1 MYHEIIAILPEQ
13 VKGKGIYSRI
23 YREDKT
29 ILDDRHPALYLKN
42 LYEKKG
48 KNKKQMDKKIKRD
61 YQIYRNIPYAIDSN
75 HVFFAF
81 KIRNADFVEN
91 NRAFI
96 NVKYIKEIKKS
107 TLVLTSG
114 EEIETLNQNKS
125 LIQNKILAKALL
137 LEEILTKTLE
147 NESSVKYLT
156 AFFYHKLII
165 TLFIR
170 E

>member
-81 KIRNADFVEN
+81 KIRNTDFVEN

-96 NVKYIKEIKKS
+96 NVKYIKEIKKT

-147 NESSVKYLT
+147 NESSVKYIT
-156 AFFYHKLII
+156 A
-165 TLFIR
+165 LFR
-170 E
+170 

>member
-81 KIRNADFVEN
+81 KLRNTDFVEN

-156 AFFYHKLII
+156 A
-165 TLFIR
+165 LFR
-170 E
+170 

>member
-81 KIRNADFVEN
+81 KIRNTDFVEN

-114 EEIETLNQNKS
+114 EEIQTLNQNKS

-147 NESSVKYLT
+147 NESSVKYIT
-156 AFFYHKLII
+156 A
-165 TLFIR
+165 LFR
-170 E
+170 

>member
-81 KIRNADFVEN
+81 KIRNTDFLEN

-147 NESSVKYLT
+147 NESSVRYIT
-156 AFFYHKLII
+156 A
-165 TLFIR
+165 LFR
-170 E
+170 

>member
-81 KIRNADFVEN
+81 KLRNTDFLEN

-156 AFFYHKLII
+156 AFFYP
-165 TLFIR
+165 R
-170 E
+170 

>member
-81 KIRNADFVEN
+81 KLRNTDFVEN

-147 NESSVKYLT
+147 NESSVKYIT
-156 AFFYHKLII
+156 A
-165 TLFIR
+165 LFR
-170 E
+170 

>member
-81 KIRNADFVEN
+81 KLRNTDFVEN

-114 EEIETLNQNKS
+114 EEIQTLNQNKS

-147 NESSVKYLT
+147 NESSVRYIT
-156 AFFYHKLII
+156 A
-165 TLFIR
+165 LFR
-170 E
+170 

>member
-29 ILDDRHPALYLKN
+29 ILDDRHPARDLKN

-81 KIRNADFVEN
+81 KLRNTDFLEN

-147 NESSVKYLT
+147 NESSVRYIT
-156 AFFYHKLII
+156 A
-165 TLFIR
+165 LFR
-170 E
+170 

>member
-61 YQIYRNIPYAIDSN
+61 YQIYRNIPYDIDSN

-81 KIRNADFVEN
+81 KLRNTDFLEN

-156 AFFYHKLII
+156 AFFYP
-165 TLFIR
+165 R
-170 E
+170 

>member
-81 KIRNADFVEN
+81 KIRNTDFLEN

-147 NESSVKYLT
+147 NESSVKYIT
-156 AFFYHKLII
+156 A
-165 TLFIR
+165 LFR
-170 E
+170 

>member
-81 KIRNADFVEN
+81 KLRNTDFVEN

-137 LEEILTKTLE
+137 LEEILAKTLE
-147 NESSVKYLT
+147 NESSVKYIT
-156 AFFYHKLII
+156 A
-165 TLFIR
+165 LFR
-170 E
+170 

>member
-81 KIRNADFVEN
+81 KIRNTDFVEN

-147 NESSVKYLT
+147 NESSVRYLT
-156 AFFYHKLII
+156 AFFYP
-165 TLFIR
+165 R
-170 E
+170 

>member
-81 KIRNADFVEN
+81 KIRNTDFVEN

-147 NESSVKYLT
+147 NESSVKY
-156 AFFYHKLII
+156 I
-165 TLFIR
+165 TVLFR
-170 E
+170 

>member
-81 KIRNADFVEN
+81 KIRNTDFVEN

-156 AFFYHKLII
+156 AFFYP
-165 TLFIR
+165 R
-170 E
+170 

>member
-81 KIRNADFVEN
+81 KIRNTDFVEN

-137 LEEILTKTLE
+137 LEEILAKTLE
-147 NESSVKYLT
+147 NESSVKYIT
-156 AFFYHKLII
+156 A
-165 TLFIR
+165 LFR
-170 E
+170 

>member
-81 KIRNADFVEN
+81 KLRNTDFVEN

-147 NESSVKYLT
+147 NESSVRYIT
-156 AFFYHKLII
+156 A
-165 TLFIR
+165 LFR
-170 E
+170 

>member
-81 KIRNADFVEN
+81 KLRNTDFLEN

-147 NESSVKYLT
+147 NESSVRYIT
-156 AFFYHKLII
+156 A
-165 TLFIR
+165 LFR
-170 E
+170 

>member
-81 KIRNADFVEN
+81 KIRNTDFAEN

-147 NESSVKYLT
+147 NESSVKYIT
-156 AFFYHKLII
+156 A
-165 TLFIR
+165 LFR
-170 E
+170 

>member
-81 KIRNADFVEN
+81 KLRNTDFLEN

-125 LIQNKILAKALL
+125 LIQNKTLAKA
-137 LEEILTKTLE
+137 
-147 NESSVKYLT
+147 
-156 AFFYHKLII
+156 
-165 TLFIR
+165 
-170 E
+170 

>member
-42 LYEKKG
+42 LYGKKG

-81 KIRNADFVEN
+81 KIRNTDFVEN

-156 AFFYHKLII
+156 AFLYP
-165 TLFIR
+165 R
-170 E
+170 

>member
-1 MYHEIIAILPEQ
+1 MYQEIIAILPEQ

-81 KIRNADFVEN
+81 KIRNTDFVEN

-114 EEIETLNQNKS
+114 EEIQTLNQNKS

-156 AFFYHKLII
+156 AFF
-165 TLFIR
+165 
-170 E
+170 

>member
-81 KIRNADFVEN
+81 KLRNTDFVEN

-137 LEEILTKTLE
+137 LEEI
-147 NESSVKYLT
+147 
-156 AFFYHKLII
+156 
-165 TLFIR
+165 
-170 E
+170 

>member
-81 KIRNADFVEN
+81 KIRNTDFVEN

-114 EEIETLNQNKS
+114 EEIQTLNQNKS

-156 AFFYHKLII
+156 AFF
-165 TLFIR
+165 
-170 E
+170 

>member
-81 KIRNADFVEN
+81 KIRNTDFVEN

-107 TLVLTSG
+107 TLVLISG
-114 EEIETLNQNKS
+114 EEIQTLNQNKS

-147 NESSVKYLT
+147 NESSVKYIT
-156 AFFYHKLII
+156 A
-165 TLFIR
+165 LFR
-170 E
+170 

>member
-81 KIRNADFVEN
+81 KIRNTDFVEN

-114 EEIETLNQNKS
+114 EEIQTLNQNKS

-156 AFFYHKLII
+156 AFFYP
-165 TLFIR
+165 R
-170 E
+170 

>member
-42 LYEKKG
+42 LYETKG

-81 KIRNADFVEN
+81 KLRNTDFLEN

-147 NESSVKYLT
+147 NESSVKYIT
-156 AFFYHKLII
+156 A
-165 TLFIR
+165 LFR
-170 E
+170 